1 MDVRKSDGEIKGVR
15 RRRIGL
21 TFAFVSIV
29 VAAAIYFFFQSGRS
43 MPTHNRSD
51 LWIDTVKE
59 GDLARELRGVGE
71 LVPNDDA
78 SRWVSAELD
87 GRVDKKLLER
97 GASVSS
103 DTVIFQLSNRDV
115 EQAAVEARLELEGAE
130 AAYASLEAALRTELL
145 ALQSGTAAIDSDRAT
160 AALQAEV
167 DSKLARDG
175 LLAELTARQ
184 SVVRKEALTSR
195 SKLEEDRVRTT
206 EATVSNRLATQRAEV
221 ERRRTL
227 ARLKQNDLESMTVR
241 AGMGGVLQE
250 IVVEVGQRVARN
262 ANLARVV
269 NTSRLKAI
277 VRVPEAQTPDLRLDM
292 PATIDTHSGLIAG
305 RVSRIAPSA
314 QNGTVAIDV
323 ELKGPLPPGTRPDM
337 TVDGT
342 VELERLTKVRHMG
355 RPTSG
360 KTEGKVNVFKLSAD
374 GLEARRVVVTLGRAS
389 ANDVQI
395 LEGDLRAGDR
405 VVLSDTSSWTGDSI
419 QLR

>member
-1 MDVRKSDGEIKGVR
+1 MDVRKSEEEIKGNR
-15 RRRIGL
+15 RRRIGIAL
-21 TFAFVSIV
+21 ACAV
-29 VAAAIYFFFQSGRS
+29 VAVGVAIYLSSRLGRS
-43 MPTHNRSD
+43 TPVQDRSG
-51 LWIDTVKE
+51 LWIDVVKE

-87 GRVDKKLLER
+87 GRVDRKLFER
-97 GASVSS
+97 GARVSA
-103 DTVIFQLSNRDV
+103 DTVILQLSNRDV
-115 EQAAVEARLELEGAE
+115 EQAAVEARLELQGAE

-145 ALQSGTAAIDSDRAT
+145 ALRSGTAAIDSDRAT
-160 AALQAEV
+160 ATLQAEV

-184 SVVRKEALTSR
+184 SVVRKDALTSR

-227 ARLKQNDLESMTVR
+227 AQLKQRDLESMTVR

-250 IVVEVGQRVARN
+250 IVVEVGQRIARN

-269 NTSRLKAI
+269 DTSQLKAVI
-277 VRVPEAQTPDLRLDM
+277 RVPEAQTPDLRLDM
-292 PATIDTHSGLIAG
+292 EARIDTHSGVIAG

-314 QNGTVAIDV
+314 QNGTVTIDV
-323 ELKGPLPPGTRPDM
+323 ALKGALPPGARPDM

-342 VELERLTKVRHMG
+342 VELERLTKVRHLG

-360 KTEGKVNVFKLSAD
+360 KTEGKVSIFKLSAD
-374 GLEARRVVVTLGRAS
+374 GLEARRVSVTLGRAS
-389 ANDVQI
+389 ANEVQV
-395 LEGDLRAGDR
+395 LEGDLRPGDR
-405 VVLSDTSSWTGDSI
+405 VVLSDTSSWAGDSI
-419 QLR
+419 RLH